1 MNDVSIVNPF
11 FSEIDKYFPTDSIRI
26 VYDIGAGNC
35 EETLALRVHFPNAQ
49 IYAFECNP
57 ACIANCAANIVN
69 VDRVHLI
76 NACIYDRDGFIK
88 FHPINKIRTI
98 TTHADGNPRASSVY
112 IANGTYEL
120 ETYAQ
125 DEISILCSRLETL
138 METYTIPMPQVLWM
152 DLQGSELAALRGL
165 GVYLNGVKFIH
176 TEATLKE
183 IYTGQ
188 DMFPE
193 INKFLEESGFKL
205 LTKYNDKMIWHD
217 FDYIRK
223 ELV

>member
-1 MNDVSIVNPF
+1 MNDVSIINPF
-11 FSEIDKYFPTDSIRI
+11 FAEIDKRLSPNSIRT
-26 VYDIGAGNC
+26 VYDVGAGNC
-35 EETLALRVHFPNAQ
+35 EETLALREHFPNAD

-57 ACIANCAANIVN
+57 ACIAICASNIVN

-88 FHPINKIRTI
+88 FHPINKDRTI
-98 TTHADGNPRASSVY
+98 TTHADGNPRASSVH
-112 IANGTYEL
+112 IANGTYAL

-125 DEISILCSRLETL
+125 DEISILCSRLDTL
-138 METYTIPMPQVLWM
+138 METYTLPMPDVVWM
-152 DLQGSELAALRGL
+152 DLQGSELTALKGL
-165 GVYLNGVKFIH
+165 GCYLSHVNFIH

-193 INKFLEESGFKL
+193 INKFLEENSFKL
-205 LTKYNDKMIWHD
+205 LTNYNDKMIWHD

-223 ELV
+223 ELI